1 MSKSTR
7 EKMNHMVE
15 VVCDK
20 CGKPIK
26 TYTKEL
32 YFNSKTKLRVE
43 GFECRHCGAVY
54 VTLISDNK
62 LRGLIHEVQEDKDKL
77 TKAVREQSWDYKYYA
92 EHERK
97 VPDEVVKR
105 WEDKIVKMKKDLDK
119 KVQYNKSYELL
130 LRVKYLDKEGEVRD
144 YVYSNIK

>member
-15 VVCDK
+15 VVCDA

-43 GFECRHCGAVY
+43 GFKCRHCGAVF

-62 LRGLIHEVQEDKDKL
+62 LRGLIHEVQEEQDKL
-77 TKAVREQSWDYKYYA
+77 TRAVREQSWDYKFYL
-92 EHERK
+92 EHGRK
-97 VPDEVVKR
+97 VPDNVVKR
-105 WEDKIVKMKKDLDK
+105 WEDKIVNMKKELDK
-119 KVQYNKSYELL
+119 KIQYNRSYELL